1 LPEAAKYQSLLRL
14 PADAHC
20 TRKGVTGLIIFRLF
34 SVSSRVDKRIF
45 YKMRIVSA
53 SLYLFVF
60 ERRISVQQLS
70 FQPACQPVFRQ
81 RSAHFYGRLSGD
93 IIEGCAVHIN
103 SNYCRRATTA
113 HPLVAT
119 NDKAKLAVST
129 ANITEHCDRPHISR
143 WSQRPEMLSASHHLT
158 TLSSVEANP
167 INSRRITRQLNN
179 AQDCIRAGNVHKPSG
194 HVCKILCVCHW
205 RPLCLSY
212 SFQL

>member
-1 LPEAAKYQSLLRL
+1 
-14 PADAHC
+14 
-20 TRKGVTGLIIFRLF
+20 
-34 SVSSRVDKRIF
+34 
-45 YKMRIVSA
+45 MRIVSA

-212 SFQL
+212 SFQLWYELCGGRTHKAFDKFQKFGILRRHNPRLVFFNCYSW

>member
-1 LPEAAKYQSLLRL
+1 MPEAAKYQSLLRL

-81 RSAHFYGRLSGD
+81 SSAHFYGRLSGD

-129 ANITEHCDRPHISR
+129 ANITEHCDRPHSSCC
-143 WSQRPEMLSASHHLT
+143 SQRPEMLSASHHLT